1 MMRSTFACQHT
12 CVAEHPEVDRL
23 LEQASIENDSARRRD
38 LVHQFQ
44 RNVMTSLP
52 ILPLVDLDYVSI
64 INKRVR
70 EIMARPEGI
79 RDNFAD
85 VWIDQ

>member
-1 MMRSTFACQHT
+1 VNASGFSDPT
-12 CVAEHPEVDRL
+12 VDHL
-23 LEQASIENDSARRRD
+23 LEEAAIENDPARRRD
-38 LVHQFQ
+38 LIHQFQ

-64 INKRVR
+64 INTRAH
-70 EIMARPEGI
+70 EITLRPEGI

-85 VWIDQ
+85 VWIVP